1 MKRFFDLISSLLAI
15 VIFIIPMIFIAL
27 VIKAD
32 SKGPIL
38 FTQKRVGKDG
48 KLFNIYKFRTMKI
61 DTPNVSTEDLG
72 NPAAY
77 ITEVGKFLRKTSL
90 DELPQLFNILKGD
103 MSIVGPRPALYNQYN
118 LIAMRDELGISSIR
132 PGLTGYAQVMGR
144 DLITDEKKVEYDY
157 IYLKNSNIFFDLKI
171 IWFTVF
177 SVIKAEG
184 VRLK

>member
-77 ITEVGKFLRKTSL
+77 ITVVGKLLRKTSM